1 MNNKKHVSLKDL
13 AEELGVS
20 VSTVSRALK
29 DSPEVGEEM
38 RERVKKL
45 AGEWN
50 YRPNPFA
57 ISLLKNNPR
66 IIGIIVP
73 DIVTHFY
80 SSSNP
85 QLSSSASFLRLNVLS
100 SLN

>member
-1 MNNKKHVSLKDL
+1 MITFVESLIGMGMSGKKRVSLKDL

-29 DSPEVGEEM
+29 DSPEIGEEM

-50 YRPNPFA
+50 YRPANHRNHCA
-57 ISLLKNNPR
+57 
-66 IIGIIVP
+66 GYC
-73 DIVTHFY
+73 D
-80 SSSNP
+80 
-85 QLSSSASFLRLNVLS
+85 SFLFFHY
-100 SLN
+100 

>member
-50 YRPNPFA
+50 YRPSYMP
-57 ISLLKNNPR
+57 PR
-66 IIGIIVP
+66 S
-73 DIVTHFY
+73 TRLSY
-80 SSSNP
+80 SH
-85 QLSSSASFLRLNVLS
+85 R
-100 SLN
+100 

>member
-1 MNNKKHVSLKDL
+1 MITFVESLIGMGMSGKKRVSLKDL

-29 DSPEVGEEM
+29 DSPEIGEEM

-57 ISLLKNNPR
+57 MSLLKNTPR
-66 IIGIIVP
+66 TIG
-73 DIVTHFY
+73 
-80 SSSNP
+80 SS
-85 QLSSSASFLRLNVLS
+85 VWKIW
-100 SLN
+100 

>member
-50 YRPNPFA
+50 YRPNPFCN
-57 ISLLKNNPR
+57 K
-66 IIGIIVP
+66 
-73 DIVTHFY
+73 
-80 SSSNP
+80 
-85 QLSSSASFLRLNVLS
+85 SAQEQSAYYWDYCTGYCDSFLFFHYQWH
-100 SLN
+100 

>member
-38 RERVKKL
+38 RERVRNWP
-45 AGEWN
+45 E
-50 YRPNPFA
+50 
-57 ISLLKNNPR
+57 S
-66 IIGIIVP
+66 GIIAP
-73 DIVTHFY
+73 ILL
-80 SSSNP
+80 
-85 QLSSSASFLRLNVLS
+85 Q
-100 SLN
+100 

>member
-38 RERVKKL
+38 RERVKEL
-45 AGEWN
+45 
-50 YRPNPFA
+50 
-57 ISLLKNNPR
+57 S
-66 IIGIIVP
+66 
-73 DIVTHFY
+73 
-80 SSSNP
+80 P
-85 QLSSSASFLRLNVLS
+85 QSFCNKSAQEQSAYYWDYCTGYCDSFLFFHYQWH
-100 SLN
+100 

>member
-73 DIVTHFY
+73 DIVTHFIL
-80 SSSNP
+80 P
-85 QLSSSASFLRLNVLS
+85 LSVALVMWHVKSLFCYNNVFL
-100 SLN
+100 

>member
-57 ISLLKNNPR
+57 ISLLKNK
-66 IIGIIVP
+66 
-73 DIVTHFY
+73 
-80 SSSNP
+80 
-85 QLSSSASFLRLNVLS
+85 SAYYWDYCTGYCDSFLFFHYQWH
-100 SLN
+100 

>member
-38 RERVKKL
+38 RIASVYVCIFLVKIRFLSGFCKC
-45 AGEWN
+45 
-50 YRPNPFA
+50 F
-57 ISLLKNNPR
+57 
-66 IIGIIVP
+66 P
-73 DIVTHFY
+73 D
-80 SSSNP
+80 
-85 QLSSSASFLRLNVLS
+85 
-100 SLN
+100 

>member
-38 RERVKKL
+38 RERVK
-45 AGEWN
+45 E
-50 YRPNPFA
+50 
-57 ISLLKNNPR
+57 
-66 IIGIIVP
+66 IGRRVEL
-73 DIVTHFY
+73 
-80 SSSNP
+80 SP
-85 QLSSSASFLRLNVLS
+85 QSFCNKSAQEQSAYYWDYCTGYCDSFLFFHYQWH
-100 SLN
+100 

>member
-29 DSPEVGEEM
+29 DSPEIGEEM

-66 IIGIIVP
+66 CTGYC
-73 DIVTHFY
+73 D
-80 SSSNP
+80 
-85 QLSSSASFLRLNVLS
+85 SFLFFHYQWH
-100 SLN
+100 